1 MRGTVHRTCLNS
13 VKTKKIFLGCEEPRK
28 IFLQVAL
35 WPVLTLYK
43 RPVCCVDTQ
52 LASELLSAN
61 FLFWKPGTARREER
75 FMNEYRIY
83 LFDRNGKRQYDHVQA
98 RNAQEAADIIR
109 AERKDCYIIRITLV
123 VHDWK

>member
-1 MRGTVHRTCLNS
+1 M
-13 VKTKKIFLGCEEPRK
+13 
-28 IFLQVAL
+28 
-35 WPVLTLYK
+35 TLYK

-52 LASELLSAN
+52 LASELLSAD
-61 FLFWKPGTARREER
+61 FLFWEPGTARREER

-98 RNAQEAADIIR
+98 GNAQEAADIIR
-109 AERKDCYIIRITLV
+109 AERKGCYIIRITLV

>member
-1 MRGTVHRTCLNS
+1 M
-13 VKTKKIFLGCEEPRK
+13 
-28 IFLQVAL
+28 AL

-98 RNAQEAADIIR
+98 RNAQEAADIKNIQHCFEIVKKR
-109 AERKDCYIIRITLV
+109 AKLFAEAAENDEM
-123 VHDWK
+123 